1 MLLLIPLLLRTMSSG
16 LIAVLEFLCLWH
28 PLSVG
33 CPCQFFLSFLFNQ
46 CVFFFFFCFFEFHE
60 EQRMLSSRGGPLP

>member
-1 MLLLIPLLLRTMSSG
+1 MLLLIPLLLRRMSSG

-33 CPCQFFLSFLFNQ
+33 CPCQIFLSFLFNQ
-46 CVFFFFFCFFEFHE
+46 CVFFFVSLNFMKIKGCK
-60 EQRMLSSRGGPLP
+60 Q